1 MVLLVLLKKKEEE
14 RLQVKVK
21 EKKEDKNDE
30 EDQQSIEQLLHDKI
44 EKRLQAWTK
53 GNKKDVVYQ
62 IGHIL

>member
-44 EKRLQAWTK
+44 EKQLQAWTK